1 MKLRVLLALMGLC
14 VTSCS
19 FAPFAESVSYRS
31 FRNRDFTKEGINS
44 LVDIPKTAK
53 IAIEM
58 QINNDYTVDVF
69 VYNLTNETM
78 SIDRTQ
84 SFFLFPR
91 SQTAYFDPTVKTQTV
106 TSGNSS
112 GATVNLGS
120 VANAVGVG
128 GVVGGI
134 LGGVN
139 VGGSS
144 SSATST
150 TTYVAD
156 APVVHIP
163 PRGHISMGRSFDINH
178 IVSGKG
184 FSKQGDNECVFGVC
198 IAYSVDRLATL
209 DNMISVYYMNN
220 FIQVPVR
227 CNGRYYYVN
236 DALRKLYKIKPD
248 LFTENYFR
256 LFFKRKYDKSNYG
269 PWEWSSIPKL
279 YDYK

>member
-1 MKLRVLLALMGLC
+1 MGLSLA
-14 VTSCS
+14 SCS
-19 FAPFAESVSYRS
+19 VAPLAESVSYRS
-31 FRNRDFTKEGINS
+31 FRNTDSTKHGVTS
-44 LVDIPKTAK
+44 LFDIPKTAQ

-58 QINNDYTVDVF
+58 QINNDYTVDVV
-69 VYNLTNETM
+69 VYNLTDETM

-106 TSGNSS
+106 TSGKSS

-120 VANAVGVG
+120 IANSVGVG

-144 SSATST
+144 SSETST

-163 PRGHISMGRSFDINH
+163 PRAHASMGRSFDIND
-178 IVSGKG
+178 VVRGDG

-198 IAYSVDRLATL
+198 IAYSVDRMATL
-209 DNMISVYYMNN
+209 DNMISVYSMNN
-220 FIQVPVR
+220 FIVVPVMR
-227 CNGRYYYVN
+227 NGKENYVN
-236 DALRKLYKIKPD
+236 DALRRVYKMKPD
-248 LFTENYFR
+248 LFSENYYR
-256 LFFKRKYDKSNYG
+256 LYFKRRDDWNDNYG
-269 PWEWSSIPKL
+269 PWEWSSMPKL